1 MIDVAS
7 GSLDALKIAAKCI
20 KASPKATVTMKL
32 ILLCRDLVWWKTLL
46 PRRNSIVQ
54 KILLIFHCMLF
65 YLILKSPRRVVQ
77 IFKETLCFG
86 PLSYWLERALIT

>member
-20 KASPKATVTMKL
+20 KESPKATVTMKL

-54 KILLIFHCMLF
+54 KILLISHCMLF
-65 YLILKSPRRVVQ
+65 YLILKNPR
-77 IFKETLCFG
+77 
-86 PLSYWLERALIT
+86 

>member
-7 GSLDALKIAAKCI
+7 GSLDALKIAAKRI
-20 KASPKATVTMKL
+20 KESPKATVTMKL

-46 PRRNSIVQ
+46 PRRISIVQ

-65 YLILKSPRRVVQ
+65 YLLKSPGRVVQ
-77 IFKETLCFG
+77 TFKETLCFG
-86 PLSYWLERALIT
+86 PLSY